1 LDNAS
6 SVPLDVRP
14 AAAAQSSNELIAN
27 TVPRLIERFISL
39 CHCRVNSKR
48 RITARGGVSF
58 LQVNDSEAQAELFY
72 VYSTVGQDFDAKPRN
87 SAQRNAKAKLRITWR
102 QQRYAKQ

>member
-1 LDNAS
+1 LCWDNAS

-27 TVPRLIERFISL
+27 TVPRLIEPFLSL

-48 RITARGGVSF
+48 SITAREGVSF
-58 LQVNDSEAQAELFY
+58 LQVNDSEAEAEIFY
-72 VYSTVGQDFDAKPRN
+72 GPFYGRARF
-87 SAQRNAKAKLRITWR
+87 
-102 QQRYAKQ
+102 